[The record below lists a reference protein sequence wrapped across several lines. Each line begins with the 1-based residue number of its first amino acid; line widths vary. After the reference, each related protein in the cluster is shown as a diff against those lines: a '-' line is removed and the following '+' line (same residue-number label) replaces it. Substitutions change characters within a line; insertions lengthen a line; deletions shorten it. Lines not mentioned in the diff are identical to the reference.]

1 MERQNYNYIVIA
13 SGLLAYNVAYHVD
26 VCHLQKK
33 NKILTYRLLFM
44 LFGVLPNN
52 TCKIVC

>member
-1 MERQNYNYIVIA
+1 MDRQNYNYIVIA
-13 SGLLAYNVAYHVD
+13 SGLLAYNVVHHVD

-33 NKILTYRLLFM
+33 NKILTYRLLLM